1 MTEEKKQIGVGRWVG
16 REEKEEDEKEEDT
29 AAEEHED

>member
-16 REEKEEDEKEEDT
+16 REEKEEDEKEKDT